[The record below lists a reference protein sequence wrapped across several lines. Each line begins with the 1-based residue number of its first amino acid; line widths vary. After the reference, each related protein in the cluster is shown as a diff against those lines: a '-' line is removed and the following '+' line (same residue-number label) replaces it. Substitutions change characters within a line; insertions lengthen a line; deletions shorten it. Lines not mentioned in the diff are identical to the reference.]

1 MSAHTIHHV
10 TAVTANI
17 QRNLEFYTRV
27 LGLRLVK
34 KSVNQDDTSAYH
46 LFYSDAVGT
55 PGMDMTFFDWPMSA
69 PNVAGGAQVALTS
82 FRVPEGAL
90 DFWADRLKDA
100 GVSAHREDGRILFAD
115 EEGQRLALV
124 EDQGYPS
131 LGEPWTKE
139 VPASAAIRTIHGVD
153 LASVRPDS
161 TAAVLKQ
168 ILGYEEIGGGE
179 YRAGDDAHEALVRIV
194 GADRVGMVGRG
205 GVHHVAFRVADQ
217 DELIRTM
224 ERVESAG
231 LRTSGEIDRFYFRSV
246 YFREPGGVLFELA
259 TDGPG
264 FASDEPQESLGEK
277 LALPPFLEPR
287 RAEIEAK
294 LKPLAAV

>member
-10 TAVTANI
+10 TAVTARISENV
-17 QRNLEFYTRV
+17 NFYTGV

-46 LFYSDAVGT
+46 LFYSDEVGT
-55 PGMDMTFFDWPMSA
+55 PGLDMTFFDWPLAA
-69 PNVAGGAQVALTS
+69 PNVAGGAQVSLTS
-82 FRVPEGAL
+82 FLVPEGSL

-100 GVSAHREDGRILFAD
+100 DVSPLREDGRILFAD
-115 EEGQRLALV
+115 DEGQRLALV
-124 EDQGYPS
+124 EKPGYPTI
-131 LGEPWTKE
+131 GTPWTKE
-139 VPASAAIRTIHGVD
+139 VPVSAAIQTINGVD
-153 LASVRPDS
+153 LSSVRPDS
-161 TAAVLKQ
+161 TIGVLKQ
-168 ILGYEEIGGGE
+168 VLGYEDLGGGLF
-179 YRAGDDAHEALVRIV
+179 RTGDDQHEARIRV
-194 GADRVGMVGRG
+194 AGADRVGMPGRG

-224 ERVESAG
+224 ERAESMG
-231 LRTSGEIDRFYFRSV
+231 LRTSGEIDRYYFRSV

-264 FASDEPQESLGEK
+264 FASDEPLESLGEK
-277 LALPPFLEPR
+277 LALPPFLESR

-294 LKPLAAV
+294 LKPL

>member
-10 TAVTANI
+10 TAVTARISENV
-17 QRNLEFYTRV
+17 NFYTGV

-46 LFYSDAVGT
+46 LFYSDEVGT
-55 PGMDMTFFDWPMSA
+55 PGLDMTFFDWPLAA
-69 PNVAGGAQVALTS
+69 PNVAGGAQVSLTS
-82 FRVPEGAL
+82 FLVPEGSL

-100 GVSAHREDGRILFAD
+100 DVSPLREDGRILFAD
-115 EEGQRLALV
+115 DEGQRLALV
-124 EDQGYPS
+124 ENPGYPTI
-131 LGEPWTKE
+131 GTPWTKE
-139 VPASAAIRTIHGVD
+139 VPVSAAIQTINGVD
-153 LASVRPDS
+153 LSSVRPDS
-161 TAAVLKQ
+161 TIGVLKQ
-168 ILGYEEIGGGE
+168 VLGYEDLGGGLF
-179 YRAGDDAHEALVRIV
+179 RTGDDQHEARIRV
-194 GADRVGMVGRG
+194 AGADRVGMPGRG

-224 ERVESAG
+224 ERAESMG
-231 LRTSGEIDRFYFRSV
+231 LRTSGEIDRYYFRSV

-264 FASDEPQESLGEK
+264 FASDEPLESLGEK
-277 LALPPFLEPR
+277 LALPPFLESR

-294 LKPLAAV
+294 LKPL